1 MKSSKGFRLTTRGVD
16 YLKSRDHIFIKD
28 MPAEQSISELP
39 PQSKNVPTKPEKPK
53 VSKYQKK

>member
-16 YLKSRDHIFIKD
+16 YLKNRDHIFIKD

-39 PQSKNVPTKPEKPK
+39 PQSKNISKPEKPK